1 MTEEELSALTIT
13 SFEDFE
19 AGQSGSNFLLEE
31 GSYDGA
37 IVCGYA
43 LQKANFEGKDRV
55 LVNLLWQVATPEGE
69 ATTIRGNSWSIS
81 ANENSKMRT
90 ELSKWF
96 DTQDWGKVC
105 EILVKGGILV
115 KHEDGSAHFELANFI
130 GKRGKLLI
138 SEKTS
143 KKGAKFNVIASI
155 SPAKNKGAFTY
166 AEVPWFLVEGE
177 DIIAAKLADGIQV
190 HHKEEKK
197 QGDYQPNPAIAS
209 EYAQPQQ
216 QPGQFVSP
224 KTKMPA
230 KPKTKVTTFQ
240 AQPQAQP
247 QPQPQQFQ
255 NNQMWPAATTP
266 TAPNPT
272 PLVNDEEDL
281 PF

>member
-1 MTEEELSALTIT
+1 
-13 SFEDFE
+13 
-19 AGQSGSNFLLEE
+19 
-31 GSYDGA
+31 
-37 IVCGYA
+37 
-43 LQKANFEGKDRV
+43 
-55 LVNLLWQVATPEGE
+55 
-69 ATTIRGNSWSIS
+69 
-81 ANENSKMRT
+81 
-90 ELSKWF
+90 
-96 DTQDWGKVC
+96 
-105 EILVKGGILV
+105 
-115 KHEDGSAHFELANFI
+115 
-130 GKRGKLLI
+130 
-138 SEKTS
+138 
-143 KKGAKFNVIASI
+143 
-155 SPAKNKGAFTY
+155 
-166 AEVPWFLVEGE
+166 
-177 DIIAAKLADGIQV
+177 V

-240 AQPQAQP
+240 AQPQ
-247 QPQPQQFQ
+247 PQQFQ